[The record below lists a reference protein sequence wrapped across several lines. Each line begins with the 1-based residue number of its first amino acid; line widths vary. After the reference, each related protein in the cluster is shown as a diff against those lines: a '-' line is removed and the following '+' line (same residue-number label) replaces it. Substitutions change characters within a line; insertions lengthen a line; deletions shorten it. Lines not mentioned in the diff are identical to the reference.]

1 MRPCTEYFAAP
12 KPFNNVMTTTPAE
25 SPVRAFAAGKSG
37 EALQSYRFALGGVA
51 PGEVSVAAFPL
62 IEDKKPRRQRDW
74 FERNPRHA
82 LFFR

>member
-1 MRPCTEYFAAP
+1 
-12 KPFNNVMTTTPAE
+12 
-25 SPVRAFAAGKSG
+25 
-37 EALQSYRFALGGVA
+37 
-51 PGEVSVAAFPL
+51 VAAFPL